1 MLSWAVLL
9 LSQAAQPAAAAVVP
23 PCRPGRED
31 QEVVVCG
38 RKEHEQR
45 YRLPEWNGE
54 FDPNGDTPSVHLERR
69 RLFDL
74 GATGIGSCSTVGPG
88 GWTGCDLQR
97 WRDAQDQHAGSNR
110 RDGDG
115 PSLRVGVQRR
125 STP

>member
-23 PCRPGRED
+23 LCRRGGED

-54 FDPNGDTPSVHLERR
+54 FDRT
-69 RLFDL
+69 
-74 GATGIGSCSTVGPG
+74 ATLPASTSSADACST
-88 GWTGCDLQR
+88 
-97 WRDAQDQHAGSNR
+97 
-110 RDGDG
+110 
-115 PSLRVGVQRR
+115 
-125 STP
+125 